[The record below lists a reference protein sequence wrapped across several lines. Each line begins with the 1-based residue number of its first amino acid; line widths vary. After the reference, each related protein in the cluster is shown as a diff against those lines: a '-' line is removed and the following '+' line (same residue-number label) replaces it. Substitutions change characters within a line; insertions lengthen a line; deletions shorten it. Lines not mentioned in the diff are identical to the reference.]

1 MAKLPNPVNATERY
15 LYDLTEKMELI
26 LQVVSDIRDRQ
37 DKKDV
42 EMTEDEFYN
51 KLEEAKIQEG
61 IALKEHIYGEEKEG
75 GTTFKEHIDE
85 GNMMDYEDMTK
96 NEIVGVLAKRDVE
109 FNKRDLKDNLIA
121 LAKETE

>member
-1 MAKLPNPVNATERY
+1 MSKLPKPVNATERY
-15 LYDLTEKMELI
+15 LFDLTEKMELI

-42 EMTEDEFYN
+42 EMTEEEFYQH
-51 KLEEAKIQEG
+51 LEEEQ
-61 IALKEHIYGEEKEG
+61 KEEEKEE
-75 GTTFKEHIDE
+75 KS
-85 GNMMDYEDMTK
+85 YEDMNK
-96 NEIVGVLAKRDVE
+96 NELVAILAKRNVE

>member
-1 MAKLPNPVNATERY
+1 MAKLPKPVNATERY
-15 LYDLTEKMELI
+15 LFDLTEKMELI

-42 EMTEDEFYN
+42 EMTEEEFYQH
-51 KLEEAKIQEG
+51 LEAEQKADQ
-61 IALKEHIYGEEKEG
+61 KEE
-75 GTTFKEHIDE
+75 GTTFKEYIDE
-85 GNMMDYEDMTK
+85 GNMKDYEDMTK
-96 NEIVGVLAKRDVE
+96 NEIVHILAKRDVE